1 MTNIRALLLDAD
13 GVVQRS
19 ARVWRDE
26 MARLIDPH
34 QDLNAFIADVV
45 AAERPCL
52 IGAADFAVEL
62 RAVLTRWHSGAAVQA
77 AFAIWTDI
85 TVDRSILATVKA
97 LRAGG
102 LCCGLATNQ
111 HAQRAAYMSAE
122 LGYREFFDR
131 EFYSCVVGRA
141 KPDPEYFE
149 RVVTM
154 LALPPQEVL
163 FFDDHE
169 GNAAAAREV
178 GMNGVHFEPNAGSA
192 VLVRHLN
199 EFGIIVT

>member
-1 MTNIRALLLDAD
+1 VTNIRALLLDAD

-26 MARLIDPH
+26 MARLIAPP
-34 QDLNAFIADVV
+34 QDLDAFIADVV
-45 AAERPCL
+45 AAEKPCL
-52 IGAADFAVEL
+52 IGTADFAVEL
-62 RAVLTRWHSGAAVQA
+62 RAVLERWQSTTAAPA

-102 LCCGLATNQ
+102 LCCGVATNQ

-131 EFYSCVVGRA
+131 EFYSCAVGRA

-149 RVVTM
+149 RVAAM
-154 LALPPQEVL
+154 LGLPPQEVL

-169 GNAAAAREV
+169 ANAAAAREV
-178 GMNGVHFEPNAGSA
+178 GMNGVHFEANAGA
-192 VLVRHLN
+192 DLLIRQLTQ
-199 EFGIIVT
+199 FGVIVT